1 MRCAGTAAF
10 SRSGFTS
17 EPARPVAT
25 FAEPCPSSYRYSCLW
40 PWDWRCEVIPD
51 SCGRIHAAARGWVA
65 LLPAGRRAA
74 INISLHCYYGNETA
88 YTLAHRRARGY
99 KRYIDRLSATHYWKQ
114 SLTLKRNATRASP
127 HTSPTTSQRL
137 QSWPQ
142 PHYSEVADTEAIPHH
157 RSHHHVHRCTHD
169 EARLTVLRRLLQ
181 VDENEALG
189 EARQRARGLDA
200 QRRAQCEHQV

>member
-1 MRCAGTAAF
+1 MLALRVRCAGTAAF

-25 FAEPCPSSYRYSCLW
+25 FAEPCPSSYRSSCLW

-51 SCGRIHAAARGWVA
+51 SCGRIHAAARGWRSRCFRPDGDQRSIFRCIVTTVTKLRVLLA
-65 LLPAGRRAA
+65 LVRTPVTAGLGGD
-74 INISLHCYYGNETA
+74 I
-88 YTLAHRRARGY
+88 AR
-99 KRYIDRLSATHYWKQ
+99 KQ
-114 SLTLKRNATRASP
+114 RIATRASP